1 MRLAATWRERNTLRK
16 RERRKDN
23 ERKILLRKNER
34 QSERVRKGVVKKERK
49 RHKKKDDRK
58 LNERNIIGE

>member
-34 QSERVRKGVVKKERK
+34 ESERVRKGVVKKERK